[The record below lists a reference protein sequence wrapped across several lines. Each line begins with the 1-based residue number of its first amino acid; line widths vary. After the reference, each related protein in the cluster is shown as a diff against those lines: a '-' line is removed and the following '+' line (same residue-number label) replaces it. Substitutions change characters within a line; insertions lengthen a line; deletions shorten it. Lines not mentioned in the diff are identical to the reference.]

1 MERWTTSKK
10 MKLNY
15 QIVLLLL
22 FFVFI
27 SGIYSQDCNY
37 LDRIMGCNGLLEDC
51 RICEGDTQGIQ
62 KKTEFLYRINSD
74 STLILRYKVRK
85 SYDLNER
92 MIEQSQSNYPNYTK
106 YLYQDNSN
114 NLIEKLIY
122 DNNNL
127 LVKRWVY
134 KYDSN
139 NYLIER
145 KLYDFNEE
153 LKRFEGPDS
162 YFNNY
167 DESGNIIER
176 LDYRGDNLMDHKS
189 ILEYDSNQNL
199 INVKFYM
206 NNSLYDE
213 FNYKY
218 DSNNNLIQYNSTFY
232 TYDSNNNIIQEYSS
246 HNWGSLKII
255 SKYNVKNHI
264 IEKIEYEFKNKIEI
278 PKKKIVYEYEYY

>member
-1 MERWTTSKK
+1 